1 MIYYIFNFLRKR
13 IVFVIILTA
22 FISSC
27 SSSKKGNS
35 GSFEKYGKG
44 TFGYDLNFLKQKDD
58 VVVLKNKSGNAQVII
73 SAKYQGKAFTS
84 TCEGLNGKSLG
95 WINYDLI
102 SKDTLLE
109 HMNAYGSEN
118 RLWIGPEGGQFSV
131 FFKPGGQMNF
141 DNWFTPASI
150 DTEPWEL
157 VSSSENSA
165 VMAKNMQIKNYS
177 GTTFDLKVDREISLA
192 DKEDLSDLLDID
204 VSEDVNW
211 VGYLSANIIT
221 NTGKKEWTRETGT
234 ISIWMLS
241 MFTPGQ
247 NTTVVIPFIKGD
259 VTKLGPVAT
268 TTYFGEITPER
279 IKYEDGVIYF
289 KVDGKKRRKL
299 GLAPGRAK
307 PVAGSYDEDN
317 SVLTIVQYT
326 IPPGILE
333 YVNQLWPEQE
343 EPFIGDVMNAYNDG
357 PLDDGSQMGPFY
369 EIESSSP
376 AAFLA
381 PGGKIN
387 HKHNIFH
394 FTGSESDLSKIAKSV
409 LGVDILEIKA
419 AF

>member
-1 MIYYIFNFLRKR
+1 
-13 IVFVIILTA
+13 
-22 FISSC
+22 
-27 SSSKKGNS
+27 
-35 GSFEKYGKG
+35 
-44 TFGYDLNFLKQKDD
+44 
-58 VVVLKNKSGNAQVII
+58 
-73 SAKYQGKAFTS
+73 
-84 TCEGLNGKSLG
+84 
-95 WINYDLI
+95 
-102 SKDTLLE
+102 
-109 HMNAYGSEN
+109 MNAYGSEN

-141 DNWFTPASI
+141 DNWFTPASL

-157 VSSSENSA
+157 VSFSDNSA

-177 GTTFDLKVDREISLA
+177 GTTFDLLVDREIKLA

-289 KVDGKKRRKL
+289 IVDGKK
-299 GLAPGRAK
+299 
-307 PVAGSYDEDN
+307 S
-317 SVLTIVQYT
+317 
-326 IPPGILE
+326 
-333 YVNQLWPEQE
+333 
-343 EPFIGDVMNAYNDG
+343 M
-357 PLDDGSQMGPFY
+357 
-369 EIESSSP
+369 
-376 AAFLA
+376 
-381 PGGKIN
+381 
-387 HKHNIFH
+387 
-394 FTGSESDLSKIAKSV
+394 
-409 LGVDILEIKA
+409 
-419 AF
+419 